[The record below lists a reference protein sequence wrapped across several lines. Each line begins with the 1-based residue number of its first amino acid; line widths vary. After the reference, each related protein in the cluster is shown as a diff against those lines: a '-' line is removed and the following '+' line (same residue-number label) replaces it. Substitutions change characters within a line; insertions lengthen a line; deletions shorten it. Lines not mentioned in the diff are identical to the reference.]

1 MNELIEKVENL
12 KLSLDKDKRVLDLKQ
27 AKKEVLKEKNLLEDI
42 EKYKRTKKKEALEKI
57 KSNEKFREYKR
68 KETDCNLLIM
78 EINQQL
84 KEINNK
90 GRNCHENN

>member
-12 KLSLDKDKRVLDLKQ
+12 KSSLDKDERVLSIKKS
-27 AKKEVLKEKNLLEDI
+27 KKEVLSEKELLEDI
-42 EKYKRTKKKEALEKI
+42 EKYKQTRKEEDLDKI
-57 KSNEKFREYKR
+57 KQNKKFREYKR

-84 KEINNK
+84 KEIHNR
-90 GRNCHENN
+90 GRNCHESN

>member
-42 EKYKRTKKKEALEKI
+42 EKYKRTKNEEALEKI

>member
-1 MNELIEKVENL
+1 MNELIEKVEKL

-42 EKYKRTKKKEALEKI
+42 EKYKRTKKEEDLEKI

>member
-1 MNELIEKVENL
+1 MNELIEKVEKL

-42 EKYKRTKKKEALEKI
+42 EKYKKTKKEEDLEKI